1 MTKSRKQKQKKKD
14 FLKKKLKVGKQA
26 DKPSNHTDTSFV
38 AKAISVKNQHL
49 EHETDLSKR
58 LSLLRHHNVTVRR
71 ETLQEYQKH
80 LPTIIKTQL
89 MTPLL
94 THAIPLICDD
104 SKIVRDALIELL
116 EEIGNLDVHVLILH
130 CNIFVLYI
138 NMAMTHIVPRIQ
150 MDSTRFLGCL
160 LKYCSEEIVRQAW
173 LKLLNAVVSVLGW
186 GLFGNNQASGA
197 LQTKRRDIKNTKVH
211 LDVLTELIR
220 VGCSDMKAIAAA
232 EAAAA
237 AAASSSD
244 GTAEAVVANDI
255 NNPHMI
261 PDYPQPY
268 EYLKLFAR
276 TLKNKTDIQNTAMP
290 SSSAMTNQDLDS
302 RRAIFE
308 EKFLHKIDTKIDTFI
323 KEGGDCGKSANNLKQ
338 LLTDLFS

>member
-14 FLKKKLKVGKQA
+14 FQKKRLKVGKKA
-26 DKPSNHTDTSFV
+26 DKASNHTDTSFV

-150 MDSTRFLGCL
+150 MDSTRFLACL

-173 LKLLNAVVSVLGW
+173 LKLLNAVISVLGW

-197 LQTKRRDIKNTKVH
+197 LQTKKRDIKNTKVH

-232 EAAAA
+232 EAAAKSEDG
-237 AAASSSD
+237 ASLDIVSSD
-244 GTAEAVVANDI
+244 V

-276 TLKNKTDIQNTAMP
+276 TLKNKTDIQNSAMP
-290 SSSAMTNQDLDS
+290 SSSSMTNQDLDS

-308 EKFLHKIDTKIDTFI
+308 EKFLQKIDKQIDTFI
-323 KEGGDCGKSANNLKQ
+323 KEGGECGKSANNLKQ
-338 LLTDLFS
+338 LLADLFT